1 MLHDGKLLPVIRY
14 KQQSD
19 NTASRTSATQEH
31 LYAMY
36 NALIVH
42 GMKQSAKTKLWTN
55 TCSVMTWNK
64 TSFTFEP
71 APAQQATYC
80 DAKSGKPFKDK
91 SWLST
96 LPAWPTQ

>member
-1 MLHDGKLLPVIRY
+1 
-14 KQQSD
+14 
-19 NTASRTSATQEH
+19 
-31 LYAMY
+31 MY